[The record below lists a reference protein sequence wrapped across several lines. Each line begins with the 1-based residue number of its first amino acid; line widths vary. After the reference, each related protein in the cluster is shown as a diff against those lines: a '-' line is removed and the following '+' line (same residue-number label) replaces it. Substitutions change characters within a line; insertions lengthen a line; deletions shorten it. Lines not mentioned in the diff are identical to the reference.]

1 MQKARGHPLPR
12 RAIGLPQI
20 VGIWFQSFSLPSTGC
35 FSPFPH
41 GTCALSVT
49 SSYLA
54 LEDGPPSFPRGFTCP
69 AVLGNCLQGDRHVSR
84 TGLSPSLVVLS
95 RNLPLR
101 ERFVDS
107 PGYTLR
113 QPHNPARIATDSL
126 GSSPFARHYSG
137 NLCLISTPG
146 GTEMFH
152 FPPLAFR
159 TYEFS
164 AKWCRISGTGLP
176 HSDISGSKPA

>member
-1 MQKARGHPLPR
+1 MKKRPSTACR
-12 RAIGLPQI
+12 RTVSGAI
-20 VGIWFQSFSLPSTGC
+20 SLPSPGC

-41 GTCALSVT
+41 GTSSLSVAST
-49 SSYLA
+49 YLA

-69 AVLGNCLQGDRHVSR
+69 AVLGNCLQRDRHVSR
-84 TGLSPSLVVLS
+84 TGLSPSSVVLS

-107 PGYTLR
+107 PGYALR
-113 QPHNPARIATDSL
+113 QPHNPACISTDGL
-126 GSSPFARHYSG
+126 GFSPFARHYSG
-137 NLCLISTPG
+137 NLCLISTPR

-164 AKWCRISGTGLP
+164 TKWCRISSTGLP
-176 HSDISGSKPA
+176 HSEISGSKPA